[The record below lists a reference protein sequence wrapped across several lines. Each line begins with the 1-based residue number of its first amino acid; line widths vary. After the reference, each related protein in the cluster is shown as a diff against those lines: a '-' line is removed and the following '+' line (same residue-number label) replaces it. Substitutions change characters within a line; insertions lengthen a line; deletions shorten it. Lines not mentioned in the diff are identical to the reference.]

1 MKLYDEEELRKK
13 NEKSKKMKNL
23 ILVSIILTVVL
34 IVLLMGV
41 IYYLIYNPNK
51 ITILINSEEDEKIEE
66 MIITRESYDG
76 STIVYF
82 PIRNIASKFGYTSSN
97 GDYGRNVENTE
108 NCYIESENEVAIF
121 TEDSNVIYK
130 IDKTTQTNKED
141 YEYEEV
147 KLENPVIKEQD
158 VLYVDIYGLGKAFN
172 LNINTNKKMKK
183 ISITTLS
190 TLITLAE
197 KKITENKYGNLD
209 EKFSNRKALLDNMM
223 VIVAEGSS
231 KKGVINFTTKEEI
244 LGFQYDDI
252 TYIPS
257 NESFLVNKDDKV
269 GMVGKDRMV
278 KIKPQYD
285 SLTLIDSTNGLY
297 LAEDNTFFGVID
309 ENGNLKIHSQYKKI
323 GVDVS
328 QFKENDIKNGYVL
341 FGQIIPAQ
349 RENDNK
355 WVFYKIKTTTNSDG
369 TKNVDCNLIQDVD
382 VDAIGCIP
390 NNVSDN
396 KGIVSALMLIKD
408 YNLVVFQKYGFYGF
422 MDMNGNSALGV
433 VFTNAFIE
441 TESGVS
447 DYYAIHMD
455 GYRIRVADE
464 LEKRGYTKVKNK

>member
-13 NEKSKKMKNL
+13 NEKSRKMKNL

-34 IVLLMGV
+34 IILLMGV

-51 ITILINSEEDEKIEE
+51 ITIQINNIEDEKIEE
-66 MIITRESYDG
+66 MIITRNDYDG

-82 PIRNIASKFGYTSSN
+82 PIRSIASKFGYSSNN
-97 GDYGRNVENTE
+97 GDYGRNVENSE

-121 TEDSNVIYK
+121 TENSNVIYK
-130 IDKTTQTNKED
+130 IDKTSQRNRED
-141 YEYEEV
+141 YDYEEI
-147 KLENPVIKEQD
+147 KLDNPIIKEND
-158 VLYVDIYGLGKAFN
+158 ALYVDIYGLGKSFN
-172 LNINTNKKMKK
+172 LNIITNKKMKK
-183 ISITTLS
+183 ISITTLD
-190 TLITLAE
+190 TLIALAE
-197 KKITENKYGNLD
+197 KTLTQNNYGNLD
-209 EKFSNRKALLDNMM
+209 EKFANKKALLDNMI
-223 VIVAEGSS
+223 VVVAEGSS
-231 KKGVINFTTKEEI
+231 RKGVIDFTNKDEI

-257 NESFLVNKDDKV
+257 NESFLVSKDDKV
-269 GMVGKDRMV
+269 GIVGKDRIP
-278 KIKPQYD
+278 KIKPQY
-285 SLTLIDSTNGLY
+285 
-297 LAEDNTFFGVID
+297 
-309 ENGNLKIHSQYKKI
+309 ENCKLKIHSQYKKI

-328 QFKENDIKNGYVL
+328 QYKENDIKNGYVL

-355 WVFYKIKTTTNSDG
+355 WVFYKINSTTNSDG
-369 TKNVDCNLIQDVD
+369 TKNVECNLIQNVD

-396 KGIVSALMLIKD
+396 KGIVSSLMLIKD

-447 DYYAIHMD
+447 DYYAIHLN
-455 GYRIRVADE
+455 GNRIRIADE
-464 LEKRGYTKVKNK
+464 LEKKGYTKIK

>member
-13 NEKSKKMKNL
+13 NEKSRKMKNL

-34 IVLLMGV
+34 IILLMGV

-51 ITILINSEEDEKIEE
+51 ITIQINNIEDEKIEE
-66 MIITRESYDG
+66 MIITRNDYDG

-82 PIRNIASKFGYTSSN
+82 PIRSIASKFGYSSNN
-97 GDYGRNVENTE
+97 GDYGRNVENSE

-121 TEDSNVIYK
+121 TENSNVIYK
-130 IDKTTQTNKED
+130 IDKTSQRNRED
-141 YEYEEV
+141 YDYEEI
-147 KLENPVIKEQD
+147 KLDNPIIKEND
-158 VLYVDIYGLGKAFN
+158 ALYVDIYGLGKSFN
-172 LNINTNKKMKK
+172 LNIITNKKMKK
-183 ISITTLS
+183 ISITTLD
-190 TLITLAE
+190 TLIALAE
-197 KKITENKYGNLD
+197 KTLTQNNYGNLD
-209 EKFSNRKALLDNMM
+209 EKFANKKALLDNMI
-223 VIVAEGSS
+223 VVVAEGSS
-231 KKGVINFTTKEEI
+231 RKGVIDFTNKDEI

-257 NESFLVNKDDKV
+257 NESFLVSKDDKV
-269 GMVGKDRMV
+269 GIVGKDRIP

-323 GVDVS
+323 GVAVS
-328 QFKENDIKNGYVL
+328 QYKENDIKNGYVL

-355 WVFYKIKTTTNSDG
+355 WVFYKINSTTNSDG
-369 TKNVDCNLIQDVD
+369 TKNVECNLIQNVD

-396 KGIVSALMLIKD
+396 KGIVSSLMLIKD

-447 DYYAIHMD
+447 DYYAIHLN
-455 GYRIRVADE
+455 GNRIRIADE
-464 LEKRGYTKVKNK
+464 LEKKGYTKIK